1 MPSARWTESCAW
13 LRVRGLQ
20 GQAGWQATVR
30 RNRLPIPTPSPYSGY
45 LWPLHSHLILG
56 SGRSPRGRHGNP
68 LQYSYLQNPMDRGA
82 WPAPVHGVT
91 ENPMTDCLTLS
102 LFRTEIHSYSGT
114 WGFQVALVL
123 KNLPANAGDIRDV
136 SSIPGSGRSPRGR
149 HGNPFQFSSQENSM
163 D

>member
-1 MPSARWTESCAW
+1 MVRRWVWGGRTESWRPCFRGARQQGLGRDANEILLEPLRSMWETPPSPTLPLVPSARWTESCAW

-82 WPAPVHGVT
+82 W
-91 ENPMTDCLTLS
+91 
-102 LFRTEIHSYSGT
+102 RTTYP
-114 WGFQVALVL
+114 WG
-123 KNLPANAGDIRDV
+123 R
-136 SSIPGSGRSPRGR
+136 
-149 HGNPFQFSSQENSM
+149 QESDM
-163 D
+163 IEAT